1 MISNNKRV
9 NALPR
14 YLQAQSANGIRRHTP
29 QSHGA
34 PFQIRC
40 VLKTSD
46 NMPLSPLM
54 GHLHAQSSD
63 GIRQVLFKCALFNL
77 KSFRMLLSVETC
89 NFITSQH
96 SMIY

>member
-1 MISNNKRV
+1 MLYRAIYKHNLLTV
-9 NALPR
+9 L
-14 YLQAQSANGIRRHTP
+14 GDTHH
-29 QSHGA
+29 SHMVHHFKYA
-34 PFQIRC
+34 